1 MEQGQNHGAAM
12 RAVIQRVTS
21 ASVSVD
27 GRISGAIAL
36 GFLVYLG
43 VGRDDT
49 DADIE
54 YIARKIGSLRVF
66 EDADGKMNLA
76 LDQVRGEVL
85 LVSQFTLYGDV
96 RKGNRPAFDAAAPPD
111 QARAIYAALA
121 AKLRDIGIAVAEGIF
136 QADMRVESVNQ
147 GPVTILLESG
157 KLF

>member
-1 MEQGQNHGAAM
+1 M

-27 GRISGAIAL
+27 GKISGAIGL

-43 VGRDDT
+43 VGKDDT
-49 DADIE
+49 DTDIA
-54 YIARKIGSLRVF
+54 YIARKIGALRVF
-66 EDADGKMNLA
+66 EDGEGKMNLA
-76 LDQVRGEVL
+76 LGQVNGEVL

-96 RKGNRPAFDAAAPPD
+96 RKGNRPAFDGAAPPER
-111 QARAIYAALA
+111 ARAIYLSLA
-121 AKLRDIGIAVAEGIF
+121 SKLRELGHSVAEGVF

-147 GPVTILLESG
+147 GPVTILVESA